1 MAVQLPATTC
11 SSIASDVDEKR
22 DSRSQRGANA
32 RANLKKLT
40 SSSSETD
47 DTAVLNAAWIQADT
61 GLQAWLPEISARHR
75 NFVHALETICSL
87 EGSLHNFCFAHGLDR
102 FGLQRGIG
110 GTWYREWAPAALN
123 VSLGR

>member
-1 MAVQLPATTC
+1 MKTT
-11 SSIASDVDEKR
+11 AGY
-22 DSRSQRGANA
+22 GANA

-75 NFVHALETICSL
+75 NCVHALETICSL

>member
-1 MAVQLPATTC
+1 M
-11 SSIASDVDEKR
+11 
-22 DSRSQRGANA
+22 RSG
-32 RANLKKLT
+32 
-40 SSSSETD
+40 TD

-87 EGSLHNFCFAHGLDR
+87 EGSLHNFCFANGLDR